1 MTTTTTATIGATAA
15 GLTAATATTNT
26 TTTTN
31 NDSNNNNNIKVN
43 NDYILNAGCAS
54 KPTHLILKNGEL
66 CYPKFNP
73 QTEVC

>member
-31 NDSNNNNNIKVN
+31 NDSNNNNIKVN

>member
-31 NDSNNNNNIKVN
+31 NDSNNNIKVN